1 MKRNLFLTRALI
13 GLLVVMMVPFGAFG
27 QDAGAP
33 GTFGPQELDQML
45 APIALYPDSLLA
57 QVLIAATYPDQVTE
71 ADRWMKA
78 NPNLKGDAL
87 NDALD
92 KMTWDLSVKAL
103 APFPQVLDMMA
114 KESAW
119 TQRLGEAFLAQQAD
133 VMDAVQKL
141 RQKAEAAGNLKT
153 TEQQKVVVQGEA
165 IEIEPANPE
174 VVYVPRYDPVVVYG
188 PWWYP
193 AYPPLVYSPC
203 CWPGVA
209 VGVGVFGFWGAV
221 AVGPVWGWG
230 WGSWGW
236 GGHNVNINVNRNIN
250 INRNVNINRSA
261 MRTTSLHQ
269 AAAAGRIG
277 SGRAAAAARAGG
289 AAGAGAGAGQARE
302 EPVQVLEADPPQLPS
317 SRDLRAAEP
326 EAEPAARQVG
336 QQHAAAAQVRVV
348 PVAQQRVAAVDRV
361 PAQQVA
367 EPVAQQRVAAVDR
380 VPVAE
385 PVAQQRVAP
394 VDRVP
399 VAQQLAAA
407 RVRVVPVARRR
418 VAAELAQAV
427 ALLVAAAPLVVVAAV
442 KAAAARKNN
451 VVSEIVPIRFLLT

>member
-13 GLLVVMMVPFGAFG
+13 GLLVMMMVPFGAFG
-27 QDAGAP
+27 QDAGTA
-33 GTFGPQELDQML
+33 GTFSPQDLDQML

-57 QVLIAATYPDQVTE
+57 QVLIAATYPDQVAE

-141 RQKAEAAGNLKT
+141 RQKAEAAGNLKS
-153 TEQQKVVVQGEA
+153 TEQMKVVTKGEA

-250 INRNVNINRSA
+250 INRNVNINRSSHA
-261 MRTTSLHQ
+261 NDQPASGSGSRPDRFGP
-269 AAAAGRIG
+269 GRSRSTG
-277 SGRAAAAARAGG
+277 FGRARGAGRAALGLAPAPAAQGRL
-289 AAGAGAGAGQARE
+289 RVE
-302 EPVQVLEADPPQLPS
+302 LEADPLQLPS
-317 SRDLRAAEP
+317 SRD
-326 EAEPAARQVG
+326 
-336 QQHAAAAQVRVV
+336 
-348 PVAQQRVAAVDRV
+348 
-361 PAQQVA
+361 
-367 EPVAQQRVAAVDR
+367 
-380 VPVAE
+380 
-385 PVAQQRVAP
+385 
-394 VDRVP
+394 
-399 VAQQLAAA
+399 
-407 RVRVVPVARRR
+407 
-418 VAAELAQAV
+418 
-427 ALLVAAAPLVVVAAV
+427 
-442 KAAAARKNN
+442 
-451 VVSEIVPIRFLLT
+451 

>member
-1 MKRNLFLTRALI
+1 MKRNLFLTRALV
-13 GLLVVMMVPFGAFG
+13 GVLVVMLVPFGAFG
-27 QDAGAP
+27 QDAGTA
-33 GTFGPQELDQML
+33 GTISPQELDQML

-92 KMTWDLSVKAL
+92 KMNWDLSVKAL

-141 RQKAEAAGNLKT
+141 RQKAEAAGNLKS
-153 TEQQKVVVQGEA
+153 TEQMKVVTKGEA

-250 INRNVNINRSA
+250 INRNVNISRNS

-277 SGRAAAAARAGG
+277 SGRAAAAARAGRARSR
-289 AAGAGAGAGQARE
+289 AARWGWRRRRPCRGWRRRRA
-302 EPVQVLEADPPQLPS
+302 VLEADPLQLPS
-317 SRDLRAAEP
+317 SRDLRGGGARGGAGG
-326 EAEPAARQVG
+326 AAARSS
-336 QQHAAAAQVRVV
+336 AC
-348 PVAQQRVAAVDRV
+348 AVDRV
-361 PAQQVA
+361 QVGA
-367 EPVAQQRVAAVDR
+367 GG
-380 VPVAE
+380 
-385 PVAQQRVAP
+385 
-394 VDRVP
+394 
-399 VAQQLAAA
+399 AAA
-407 RVRVVPVARRR
+407 RSGGGSRAGG
-418 VAAELAQAV
+418 AGGCSSA
-427 ALLVAAAPLVVVAAV
+427 
-442 KAAAARKNN
+442 
-451 VVSEIVPIRFLLT
+451 

>member
-1 MKRNLFLTRALI
+1 
-13 GLLVVMMVPFGAFG
+13 
-27 QDAGAP
+27 
-33 GTFGPQELDQML
+33 
-45 APIALYPDSLLA
+45 
-57 QVLIAATYPDQVTE
+57 
-71 ADRWMKA
+71 MKA

-114 KESAW
+114 KETAW

-141 RQKAEAAGNLKT
+141 RQKAEAAGNLKS
-153 TEQQKVVVQGEA
+153 TEQMKVVTKGEA

-209 VGVGVFGFWGAV
+209 VGLGVFGFWGAV

-250 INRNVNINRSA
+250 INRNVNISRNSV
-261 MRTTSLHQ
+261 RTTSLHQ
-269 AAAAGRIG
+269 AAAAGQIG
-277 SGRAAAAARAGG
+277 SGRAAAAARASAGR
-289 AAGAGAGAGQARE
+289 AGAGAGRAGVGAGAGRAGAAARGAGSR
-302 EPVQVLEADPPQLPS
+302 PSATSVQQGLKGGGARGGAGGAAARSGGRVRVQVVAAGATARGAGG
-317 SRDLRAAEP
+317 SRAGGAGG
-326 EAEPAARQVG
+326 AAARSGGSVQVVPVG
-336 QQHAAAAQVRVV
+336 QQRVVVALVGVVQVEQRAAAAL
-348 PVAQQRVAAVDRV
+348 PVAAAHVAAV
-361 PAQQVA
+361 
-367 EPVAQQRVAAVDR
+367 
-380 VPVAE
+380 
-385 PVAQQRVAP
+385 
-394 VDRVP
+394 
-399 VAQQLAAA
+399 
-407 RVRVVPVARRR
+407 
-418 VAAELAQAV
+418 
-427 ALLVAAAPLVVVAAV
+427 LLVAA
-442 KAAAARKNN
+442 
-451 VVSEIVPIRFLLT
+451 VPTWRWCSPWRRRQQQEKIMLSPEYRRLDFYLHSGS

>member
-13 GLLVVMMVPFGAFG
+13 GVLVVMLVPFGAFA
-27 QDAGAP
+27 QDAGTA
-33 GTFGPQELDQML
+33 GTISPQEMDQML

-92 KMTWDLSVKAL
+92 KMNWDLSVKAL

-114 KESAW
+114 KEAAW

-133 VMDAVQKL
+133 VMDSVQKL
-141 RQKAEAAGNLKT
+141 RQKAAAAGNLKS
-153 TEQQKVVVQGEA
+153 TEQMKVVTKGES

-193 AYPPLVYSPC
+193 AYPPLVYTPC

-209 VGVGVFGFWGAV
+209 VGIGVFGFWGAV

-250 INRNVNINRSA
+250 INRNVNISRNSV
-261 MRTTSLHQ
+261 RTTSLHQ

-289 AAGAGAGAGQARE
+289 AGRAGVGAGAGRAGAR
-302 EPVQVLEADPPQLPS
+302 PSASSVQKGLS
-317 SRDLRAAEP
+317 GGG
-326 EAEPAARQVG
+326 ARG
-336 QQHAAAAQVRVV
+336 GAGGAGG
-348 PVAQQRVAAVDRV
+348 
-361 PAQQVA
+361 
-367 EPVAQQRVAAVDR
+367 
-380 VPVAE
+380 
-385 PVAQQRVAP
+385 
-394 VDRVP
+394 
-399 VAQQLAAA
+399 
-407 RVRVVPVARRR
+407 
-418 VAAELAQAV
+418 
-427 ALLVAAAPLVVVAAV
+427 
-442 KAAAARKNN
+442 
-451 VVSEIVPIRFLLT
+451 